1 MRRRALLVT
10 GASAGAMA
18 VGLSGPANSQ
28 VTDLNDAINKAGR
41 QRMLS
46 QRLAK
51 SWMALGLGVLPE
63 LAGRAMASS
72 LALFDRQLLE
82 LKAYAPTAEVKSTY
96 SQLEGSWSN
105 YKTALVGAK
114 PGKASA
120 EAVLGDAAKV
130 LGLAHLGTV
139 QLESVSGKPISRLV
153 NVSGRQRM
161 LSQRMAA
168 MYLSA
173 SWGVQAGS
181 SAAELAK
188 AHGEFITAHAL
199 LKSAPE
205 STRAIL
211 DELTIAEAQFGFF
224 DRALQRMQPG
234 TPDITRMSD
243 VFTTSERILQVMDN
257 VTGLYTQLS

>member
-1 MRRRALLVT
+1 MKRRALLRT
-10 GASAGAMA
+10 GVCAGLMS
-18 VGLSGPANSQ
+18 VGVPGPANAQ

-51 SWMALGLGVLPE
+51 SWMALGLGVLPDM
-63 LAGRAMASS
+63 AGRAMASS
-72 LALFDRQLLE
+72 LALFDRQLFE
-82 LKAYAPTAEVKSTY
+82 LKAYAPTVEVKSTY

-105 YKTALVGAK
+105 YKTSLVGAK

-120 EAVLGDAAKV
+120 DTVLTDAAKV
-130 LGLAHLGTV
+130 LGLAQLGTV
-139 QLESVSGKPISRLV
+139 QLESVSGKPIGKLV

-173 SWGVQAGS
+173 SWGVQAGP
-181 SAAELAK
+181 SATALATAHAEFVK
-188 AHGEFITAHAL
+188 AHAL

-211 DELTIAEAQFGFF
+211 DELAIAEAQFGFF
-224 DRALQRMQPG
+224 DRALQRLHPG
-234 TPDITRMSD
+234 APDITRMND
-243 VFTTSERILQVMDN
+243 VFTTSERILQVMDS